1 MYQVGL
7 METDQHIEF
16 FWTAL
21 ESFTQE
27 ELCTSS
33 IYIYILSV
41 VVVVVVFRLTPCTRW
56 V

>member
-33 IYIYILSV
+33 IYIY
-41 VVVVVVFRLTPCTRW
+41 
-56 V
+56 